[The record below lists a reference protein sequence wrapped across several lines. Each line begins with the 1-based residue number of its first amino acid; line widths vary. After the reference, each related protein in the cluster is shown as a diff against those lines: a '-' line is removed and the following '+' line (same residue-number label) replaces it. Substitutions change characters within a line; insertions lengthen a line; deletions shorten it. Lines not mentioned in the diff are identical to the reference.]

1 MELIL
6 GAFVFCA
13 VLFLYL
19 HIQFHLKTSD
29 DLEVYEIDQPSKDKM
44 EEICDLRQPVMFDLE
59 GESDNIIKTTSKK
72 YILENYP
79 VFEVKIRNLNESN
92 PEAELY
98 MPLQMQHAA
107 KLCAEDTASTY
118 FSENNADFLTET
130 GVIKHFQYNDS
141 FLRPNLVSNC
151 YYDIMFGSQGV
162 TTPFRY
168 DLNYRNFFMVTEG
181 EACIKLSPPKSSK
194 YLHETKNYEQLELG
208 SPVNP
213 WSPQPKYSAD
223 FSKIKC
229 LEITLRPGKCLYIP
243 AYWWHSFRFNKDT
256 SISCFRYK
264 TYMNNIAVIPH
275 TIMYY
280 LQNQNID
287 RKVAKPAQQTGAPV
301 LDRSPPHESPEHIQ
315 SRNNQ
320 PSTNSE
326 TADKLADVST
336 SLTAPV
342 SAPVTASLN
351 EPVGASLDESLGSTV
366 INI

>member
-59 GESDNIIKTTSKK
+59 SESDNIIKTTSKK
-72 YILENYP
+72 YILDNYP

-151 YYDIMFGSQGV
+151 YYDVMFGSQGV

-194 YLHETKNYEQLELG
+194 YLHETKNYEQLEMG

-264 TYMNNIAVIPH
+264 TYMNNVAVLPH
-275 TIMYY
+275 TFMYY

-287 RKVAKPAQQTGAPV
+287 RKVAKPAQQTGSTNA
-301 LDRSPPHESPEHIQ
+301 DHSAD
-315 SRNNQ
+315 Q
-320 PSTNSE
+320 PSVQHNQSQNIQPPTKSVTDSQEIGVN
-326 TADKLADVST
+326 
-336 SLTAPV
+336 V
-342 SAPVTASLN
+342 SANVSVPVA
-351 EPVGASLDESLGSTV
+351 EPVGMTLNEALGDSLGSTV